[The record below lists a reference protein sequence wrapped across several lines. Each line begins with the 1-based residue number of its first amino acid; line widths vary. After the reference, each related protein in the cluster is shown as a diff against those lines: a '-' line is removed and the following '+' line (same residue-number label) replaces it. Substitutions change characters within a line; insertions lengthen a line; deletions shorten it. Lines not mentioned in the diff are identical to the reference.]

1 VQVSLALT
9 PYGETGMDDKFRR
22 LSELGAG
29 EFEHLNGSLI
39 EHLQGTRKILDEWA
53 ASTVLK
59 DAGLYHAAYGTA
71 GFDENLVSTS
81 KRNEIS
87 KIIGPKAEE
96 IVYQYCA
103 CDRKY
108 FFPQIGVSNSPQ
120 FKNQFNGEIY
130 HLSASILKHFCEL
143 TAANET
149 EIAIG
154 NPDFIADHGKDLS
167 DLFIKMSSYLSE
179 AAKAKADLVFGGVN
193 A

>member
-1 VQVSLALT
+1 M
-9 PYGETGMDDKFRR
+9 EIKFRR

-29 EFEHLNGSLI
+29 EFKHLNGALI
-39 EHLQGTRKILDEWA
+39 EHLQGTLKILDEWA

-71 GFDENLVSTS
+71 GFDEKLVSTR

-108 FFPQIGVSNSPQ
+108 FFPQIGGSDSPQ
-120 FKNQFNGEIY
+120 FKNRFAGEIY
-130 HLSASILKHFCEL
+130 HLSASLLKQFREL

-154 NPDFIADHGKDLS
+154 NPDFIAGHRK
-167 DLFIKMSSYLSE
+167 
-179 AAKAKADLVFGGVN
+179 V
-193 A
+193 